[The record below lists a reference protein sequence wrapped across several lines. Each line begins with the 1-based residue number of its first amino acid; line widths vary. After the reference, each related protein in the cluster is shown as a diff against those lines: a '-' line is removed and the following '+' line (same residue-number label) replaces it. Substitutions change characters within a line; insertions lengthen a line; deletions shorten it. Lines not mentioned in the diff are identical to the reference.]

1 MMCGKEFP
9 VALAMIQPEPL
20 PGSFR
25 HNGMSME
32 KIIAV
37 SLKEIDMIR
46 ANGFDG
52 YIIQNRNDAPV
63 RQHALPET
71 IAFMTAL
78 AKECRRNY
86 PDMIQGILVN
96 WDGVASLAVAAAAGS
111 DFIRVE
117 HTYTGLEV
125 GYAGML
131 EAQCVD
137 ICQFKK
143 RIGSGIP
150 VYADV
155 QEVHYEQLAGK
166 SIVDNAWDTVMNAFA
181 DGLFLGGNSC
191 EKSIEIIKNVRKRL
205 GKRIPIFLSSGATG
219 DNVSKILQYYDGV
232 SVGTWVK
239 NGNMRNPINPERA
252 SQFMEGV
259 RSARKRRKNG
269 RDEEML

>member
-9 VALAMIQPEPL
+9 VALAMIQPEPF

-25 HNGMSME
+25 HDGMPFE
-32 KIIAV
+32 EIVAV
-37 SLKEIDMIR
+37 SLKEIEMIQ

-63 RQHALPET
+63 RQQALPET
-71 IAFMTAL
+71 VAYMTAL
-78 AKECRRNY
+78 AKECRRKY

-117 HTYTGLEV
+117 HTYTGVEV

-143 RIGSGIP
+143 RIGSHIP

-181 DGLFLGGNSC
+181 DGLFLGGLSC
-191 EKSIEIIKNVRKRL
+191 EESIEIIKSVRKRL
-205 GKRIPIFLSSGATG
+205 GSKIPIFLSSGATG
-219 DNVSKILQYYDGV
+219 DNISEILQYYDGV

-239 NGNMRNPINPERA
+239 NGNMRNPIDPERA
-252 SQFMEGV
+252 RRFMEGV
-259 RSARKRRKNG
+259 KTARKLRENS
-269 RDEEML
+269 RDEEKL